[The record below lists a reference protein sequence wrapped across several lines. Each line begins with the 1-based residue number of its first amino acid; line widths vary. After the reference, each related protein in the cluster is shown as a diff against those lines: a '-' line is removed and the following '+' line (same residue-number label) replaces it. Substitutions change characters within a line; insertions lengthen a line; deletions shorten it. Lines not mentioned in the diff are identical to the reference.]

1 MTHKQVIA
9 EVARRLPH
17 RTRRDVNEIIDVL
30 TEIWARE
37 LQDEQSICIPKI
49 GRLSIEIQD
58 MKAGGILSQH
68 HRLARV
74 YGRFRPTQNLKNDLR
89 GKYDKA

>member
-1 MTHKQVIA
+1 MKYSDVIA

-17 RTRRDVNEIIDVL
+17 RTRRDVDEIIDVL

-37 LQDEQSICIPKI
+37 LQRQEVICIPKI

-68 HRLARV
+68 HRLARI
-74 YGRFRPTQNLKNDLR
+74 YGRFRPNEKVKLAIR
-89 GKYDKA
+89 RKYDKA